1 VAFFFLSFFCLCSAL
16 LFIEPESLP

>member
-1 VAFFFLSFFCLCSAL
+1 VAFFFFSFFCLCSAL